1 MIMIVNGTTLPKH
14 LPKNLV
20 YELMENSQIG
30 CNGGD
35 AVG

>member
-1 MIMIVNGTTLPKH
+1 MIMIINGTNLSKH

-20 YELMENSQIG
+20 YELMEDSQIG

-35 AVG
+35 SVG